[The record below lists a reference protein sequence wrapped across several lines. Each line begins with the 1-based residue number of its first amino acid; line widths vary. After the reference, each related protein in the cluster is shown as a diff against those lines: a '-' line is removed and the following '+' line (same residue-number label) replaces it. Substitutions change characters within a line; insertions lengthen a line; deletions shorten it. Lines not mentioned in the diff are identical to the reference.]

1 VPGRHRPTGRSTPAF
16 PDLAPPKLPAKAPA
30 VNLHLA
36 KILPVMLG
44 VALGMPSPV
53 LASPM
58 AIAAPSQP
66 SVPPAGPPASGSPRP
81 APGPAA
87 PSTAPAT
94 TPSTGAAEVASG
106 DHAAELASDRGTVSL
121 PEVFDLLKQRSPRY
135 KAYQA
140 DIDVAKSEVAAARV
154 LPNPTLNLAILY
166 LNVGF
171 NQNGVGTYY
180 ANATLPLL
188 IAGQR
193 RMRVKTAKVG
203 VKAAEADLK
212 VNYQDLAHE
221 ARELFVELQ
230 ADQAK
235 LVVLDAALADLARL
249 QELIAARK
257 ASGVETNYDI
267 LRIDVEALQ
276 WKTRRAEEEAE
287 AQNTAGELGVA
298 LGLPGWAPQA
308 EGELALL
315 GVHGDAEQMWPDV
328 ERSQPSIVAA
338 KRSEAFAA
346 KNIDLVKRERWPVPT
361 VTAGTVA
368 IQNYYSISTQ
378 FGITV
383 PIPMFDWGQGQIARA
398 KAQNTRARREKEAVV
413 ASTQAELKRA
423 LRLLEHHKEVLAAFD
438 RDVFAKLPQ
447 LKQMS
452 EDAYRAGEA
461 ELIDLLDATRT
472 RFEIDLQRIDL
483 VETTAQ
489 AEVDVLAATGRIEDM
504 TAR

>member
-1 VPGRHRPTGRSTPAF
+1 MIPSSASLHA
-16 PDLAPPKLPAKAPA
+16 PAKVPA
-30 VNLHLA
+30 VNLNLA
-36 KILPVMLG
+36 KILTVMLG
-44 VALGMPSPV
+44 AGLGTPS
-53 LASPM
+53 LASASPM
-58 AIAAPSQP
+58 AIVPPTQP
-66 SVPPAGPPASGSPRP
+66 SVPPAGPLTSGAPRP
-81 APGPAA
+81 APGPT
-87 PSTAPAT
+87 PPPEWSPA
-94 TPSTGAAEVASG
+94 VASG
-106 DHAAELASDRGTVSL
+106 DTEPEAGAHQADVAGDRGTVSL
-121 PEVFDLLKQRSPRY
+121 PEIFDLLKQRSPRY

-140 DIDVAKSEVAAARV
+140 DVDVAKAETVAARV
-154 LPNPTLNLAILY
+154 LPNPTINLAILY

-203 VKAAEADLK
+203 VRAAEADLK
-212 VNYQDLAHE
+212 VNYHELAHE

-235 LVVLDAALADLARL
+235 LIVLDAALADLLRL

-298 LGLPGWAPQA
+298 LGIPGWYPEA
-308 EGELALL
+308 EGELALV
-315 GVHGDAEQMWPDV
+315 GVHGDADQLWPEV
-328 ERSQPSIVAA
+328 ERSQPNIVAA
-338 KRSEAFAA
+338 KRSEAYSA
-346 KNIDLVKRERWPVPT
+346 KSIDLVKRERWPVPT

-383 PIPMFDWGQGQIARA
+383 PIPMFDWGQGMIARA
-398 KAQNTRARREKEAVV
+398 KANNVRARREKEAVV

-423 LRLLEHHKEVLAAFD
+423 LRLLEHHKEVLTNFD

-489 AEVDVLAATGRIEDM
+489 AEVDVLAATGRIEE
-504 TAR
+504 TSAR